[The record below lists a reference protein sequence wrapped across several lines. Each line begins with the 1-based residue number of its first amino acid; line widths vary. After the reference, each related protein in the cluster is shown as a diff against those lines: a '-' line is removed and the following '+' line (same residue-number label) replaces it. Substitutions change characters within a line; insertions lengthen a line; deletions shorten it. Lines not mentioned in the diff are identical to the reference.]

1 MVEIDE
7 KELSV
12 LKAKAKK
19 WEELEIEI
27 CKCYESDDS
36 DVDLITIG
44 EIAASACDML

>member
-7 KELSV
+7 KELII

-19 WEELEIEI
+19 WEELENEVS
-27 CKCYESDDS
+27 KCYVSEDE

-44 EIAASACDML
+44 EIAASACDFL